1 MNIQETKEILF
12 ILQTNYPQSFK
23 GWDKEQVKYFVEL
36 WAEAFKNDDV
46 AIVTNAVKS
55 IIYSSTREFAPNIG
69 QVKDKIYQLSNH
81 SQIDADEAWNMVSS
95 ALRNSIYHA
104 EEEFNKLPIEVQAG
118 VGNPNQLREW
128 AQMDSDTVQS
138 VIGSNFKKGYRGRV
152 EEKKEYEKLPLEAK
166 QMIKQLSNGMKMIE

>member
-1 MNIQETKEILF
+1 MTKAEIVEMFAYIKVAFPNSYKNITDEDKKTVYKLWYKHF
-12 ILQTNYPQSFK
+12 KDYPN
-23 GWDKEQVKYFVEL
+23 VV
-36 WAEAFKNDDV
+36 V
-46 AIVTNAVKS
+46 MNAVDS
-55 IIYSSTREFAPNIG
+55 IIASDTSGFAPTVG
-69 QVKDKIYQLSNH
+69 KIKEMILKITANNS
-81 SQIDADEAWNMVSS
+81 IDADEAWNMVSS

-152 EEKKEYEKLPLEAK
+152 EEKKEYEKLPSSAK